1 MTRHFDSVIGGLRE
15 DLLRMGGC
23 CEAILAKALRSV
35 WDGNDALAAEVATDD
50 LSIDRLDVAI
60 DEGVLKAL
68 ALQAPV
74 AEDLRTVMAIKMVAT
89 DLERVGDLARN
100 IAKSARR
107 LAAHDAAPTIPAMLV
122 SLSRASQS
130 ALRRSLDSFA
140 RNDTDLARIVL
151 DDDDAVDDL
160 QDEVIRDILRE
171 LESHPH
177 GASREVDVIM
187 VAKHLER
194 VADHATNIAEQVI
207 LVAEAKNVKHASKLA
222 GIGSGN

>member
-1 MTRHFDSVIGGLRE
+1 MNRHFDSVIGGLRE
-15 DLLRMGGC
+15 DLYRMGGL
-23 CEAILAKALRSV
+23 CEAILDKALRSV
-35 WDGNDALAAEVATDD
+35 WDRDAAVAAEVAGDD
-50 LSIDRLDVAI
+50 LAIDRLDVAI

-74 AEDLRTVMAIKMVAT
+74 AEDLRAVMAIKMVAT

-107 LAAHDAAPTIPAMLV
+107 LAAQDAAWVIPAMLV

-140 RNDTDLARIVL
+140 RNDTELARVIL
-151 DDDDAVDDL
+151 DEDDAIDDL
-160 QDEVIRDILRE
+160 QDEVVRDLLRD
-171 LESHPH
+171 LEIHPE
-177 GASREVDVIM
+177 GGSRDVDVIM
-187 VAKHLER
+187 VAKNLER

-207 LVAEAKNVKHASKLA
+207 LVAEATNLKHASKLA
-222 GIGSGN
+222 GIGTGG